1 MEVKVL
7 GAGTDQQGCSVEM
20 ELVVPQ
26 LTFSTP
32 MTVRDLVFSS
42 WSSYFKNDVR
52 FVKTDCRV
60 QWEDGQ

>member
-1 MEVKVL
+1 MQEL
-7 GAGTDQQGCSVEM
+7 TSRAVEL

-32 MTVRDLVFSS
+32 MTMCDLVFSS
-42 WSSYFKNDVR
+42 RSSCFKNDMR

-60 QWEDGQ
+60 QWEGGQ